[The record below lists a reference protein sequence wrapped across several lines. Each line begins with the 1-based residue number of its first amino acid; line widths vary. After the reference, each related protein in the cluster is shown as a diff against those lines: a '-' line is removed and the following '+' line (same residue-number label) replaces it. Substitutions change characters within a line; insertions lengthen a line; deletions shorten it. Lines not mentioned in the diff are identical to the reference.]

1 MPAERTDIT
10 LTYLRTVTGLVERVH
25 EEEYDSI
32 GKAAEAVAAQV
43 RQDRLVYIFG
53 PGDEANAR
61 FLARFRDR
69 VRKL

>member
-43 RQDRLVYIFG
+43 RH
-53 PGDEANAR
+53 
-61 FLARFRDR
+61 R